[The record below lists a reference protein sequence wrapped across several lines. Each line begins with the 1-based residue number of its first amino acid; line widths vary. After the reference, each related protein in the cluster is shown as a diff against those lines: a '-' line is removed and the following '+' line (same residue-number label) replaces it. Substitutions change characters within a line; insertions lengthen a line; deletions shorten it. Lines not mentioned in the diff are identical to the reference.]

1 MKKAL
6 RIIVPLVLVIA
17 VLASTAWYFLIYD
30 RQLTK
35 DIILWGARTLEER
48 GNQEAAAWMYDLAY
62 SQSSQEDTVAIELS
76 EQYREYGNYTKAEY
90 TLTEAISEN
99 PTPDLYIAL
108 SKLYVE
114 QDKLLDAV
122 NMLDTVHDPQIRAT
136 LEAQRPLAPTV
147 SYEPGFYT
155 QYISVEVLCNNGTPY
170 VSTEEQYP
178 SIVTDRYEAPISLGL
193 GDTVLHCL
201 CVGDNG
207 LVSPLA
213 MFGYTVGGVVE
224 EVVFADTAVE
234 ASVRGI
240 LGVAAETPI
249 MSNQLWDITSFH
261 VPVGVSSLADLKYML
276 FLEELTIENAPNGQ
290 LNVLTAL
297 DHLTS
302 LTIIDTAINAEEL
315 EYIGD
320 LTTLQ
325 QLTMSGCNIVTVNAL
340 ADLTGLTYLDLSN
353 NTIRNIQAIANM
365 TKLEELYLRQNALTD
380 LTHLAELDSLKT
392 LDVSHNSLTT
402 IAPIFGLE
410 GLTRLDASTN
420 LLTDLTN
427 VEYLTSLRYLAVAAN
442 TISDAKPLGNCTG
455 LEELN
460 ISNNQFSDISAL
472 ESLTGLV
479 NLNFANNQVKTI
491 PAFPTDCALV
501 TIDGSNNLVESL
513 KPLQGLMNL
522 NNIYM
527 DYNTEVSTLKWL
539 AENSTLI
546 LVNVYGTKVNSLDQ
560 VADLTE
566 HDIIVNFTPIQ
577 ED

>member
-6 RIIVPLVLVIA
+6 RIIVPLVLVVA

-35 DIILWGARTLEER
+35 DMILWGARTLEER

-155 QYISVEVLCNNGTPY
+155 QYISVEVRCSNGTPY
-170 VSTEEQYP
+170 VSAEEQYP

-224 EVVFADTAVE
+224 PVAFTDKAIEDAVRQMLNTGSTTTIYTSDLWNIKEFTLPTE
-234 ASVRGI
+234 AASFTDLAHLTR
-240 LGVAAETPI
+240 LETLV
-249 MSNQLWDITSFH
+249 M
-261 VPVGVSSLADLKYML
+261 
-276 FLEELTIENAPNGQ
+276 ENAPAGVLAQMGTVETLKTLSMPGSSISDADWDVLVTLRNLETLDLSGCSLSTISGLDALSQ
-290 LNVLTAL
+290 LKVLNLNHNTVRNLAPL
-297 DHLTS
+297 G
-302 LTIIDTAINAEEL
+302 AISS
-315 EYIGD
+315 
-320 LTTLQ
+320 LQ
-325 QLTMSGCNIVTVNAL
+325 QL
-340 ADLTGLTYLDLSN
+340 DLSHN
-353 NTIRNIQAIANM
+353 AVTDLSA
-365 TKLEELYLRQNALTD
+365 LSALTN
-380 LTHLAELDSLKT
+380 LIT
-392 LDVSHNSLTT
+392 LDVSHNSVSTLNPVCSIPTVSVLKASHNQISNVDAMRQLTV
-402 IAPIFGLE
+402 LQV
-410 GLTRLDASTN
+410 LDLSYNTVA
-420 LLTDLTN
+420 D
-427 VEYLTSLRYLAVAAN
+427 VAAL
-442 TISDAKPLGNCTG
+442 TVCT
-455 LEELN
+455 EITELN
-460 ISNNQFSDISAL
+460 ISNNQILDISMLSTLKKL
-472 ESLTGLV
+472 EQFDVSHNQVPVLPDFAKDCALV
-479 NLNFANNQVKTI
+479 NLNA
-491 PAFPTDCALV
+491 
-501 TIDGSNNLVESL
+501 SYNLLSSVEQLEGLGGLNTVNVDYNAEIESL
-513 KPLQGLMNL
+513 KPL
-522 NNIYM
+522 
-527 DYNTEVSTLKWL
+527 DKCHV
-539 AENSTLI
+539 LI
-546 LVNVYGTKVNSLDQ
+546 QVNAHGTKVAEVDF
-560 VADLTE
+560 LTE
-566 HDIIVNFTPIQ
+566 KSIIVNYDPTL
-577 ED
+577 